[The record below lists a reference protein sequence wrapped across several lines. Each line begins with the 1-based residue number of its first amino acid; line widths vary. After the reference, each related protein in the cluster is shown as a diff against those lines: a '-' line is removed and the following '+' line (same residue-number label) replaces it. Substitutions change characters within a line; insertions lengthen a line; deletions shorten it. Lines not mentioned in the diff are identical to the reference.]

1 MSRIGN
7 KLMIKP
13 NDVNVLVEN
22 NVINIVGPKGMLSV
36 DLPRKIDII
45 TDGIEI
51 KVKRKN
57 EERQTKALH
66 GLIWSLLNNAIKGV
80 SVGFEKKLELH
91 GVGYR
96 AQVEGNSLVLSVGYS
111 HPVKIEPP
119 EGINLK
125 VEKNIITVSGIDK
138 QLVGQISANI
148 RSVRKPE
155 PYKGKGIKYDYE
167 HINRKAGKAAKSAS
181 TA

>member
-7 KLMIKP
+7 KLIIKP
-13 NDVNVLVEN
+13 NDVNLLVEN
-22 NVINIVGPKGMLSV
+22 NVINIVGPKGILRV
-36 DLPRKIDII
+36 DLPSKIEVIAE
-45 TDGIEI
+45 GNEI

-57 EERQTKALH
+57 EERQSKALH

-96 AQVEGNSLVLSVGYS
+96 AQIEGNSLILSVGYS

-167 HINRKAGKAAKSAS
+167 HIKRKAGKAAKSAS